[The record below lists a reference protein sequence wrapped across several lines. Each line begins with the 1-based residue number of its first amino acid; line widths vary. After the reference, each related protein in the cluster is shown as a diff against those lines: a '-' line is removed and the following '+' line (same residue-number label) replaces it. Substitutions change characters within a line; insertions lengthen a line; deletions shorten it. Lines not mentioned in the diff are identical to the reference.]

1 MTLCCRQV
9 ISSSAFK
16 SQQTNK
22 SYTIFHEVS
31 CSSAYVIYLTECTL
45 CKKQYVRKSETSF
58 NIRLNNHC
66 KDVKRPDAILACR
79 CFQEKKHVLNKQAKF
94 IIRDKL
100 TNTIKSKDILCQRL
114 IERFHSVLWKKQSEN
129 MTSQQPTKR
138 PREDPEEATPT
149 ISVNQAWTATITEE
163 SVNRNENSLTAFPI
177 TIHNTNGL
185 TLKLNCKKIHQV
197 FLR

>member
-1 MTLCCRQV
+1 MTLCCRQL

-31 CSSAYVIYLTECTL
+31 CSSAYIIYLTECTL
-45 CKKQYVRKSETSF
+45 CKKQYVRKSETSL

-114 IERFHSVLWKKQSEN
+114 IERFHSVL
-129 MTSQQPTKR
+129 
-138 PREDPEEATPT
+138 
-149 ISVNQAWTATITEE
+149 
-163 SVNRNENSLTAFPI
+163 
-177 TIHNTNGL
+177 
-185 TLKLNCKKIHQV
+185 
-197 FLR
+197 